1 MISVKEQ
8 DCNKV
13 SEFEDTTLVA
23 YLHCRGFKFEPFRDD
38 ESRRVKFR
46 VFGDIDTVLAEF
58 YQNVSINVQDFVKC
72 LKIVRSCLFNT
83 KNASN
88 TTKGE

>member
-1 MISVKEQ
+1 MAKESG
-8 DCNKV
+8 KV

-23 YLHCRGFKFEPFRDD
+23 YLHCRGFKFEPFRAS
-38 ESRRVKFR
+38 ESERVKFR
-46 VFGDIDTVLAEF
+46 VYGDIDTVLAEF
-58 YQNVSINVQDFVKC
+58 YQNVSINIQDFVKC

-88 TTKGE
+88 ITKGE